1 VQQHLSGMGRS
12 GSSSTPFHCVSPLP
26 GLPPPRSCDTFVMVG
41 VKTSCE
47 SKGTLFGKN
56 SDRPSDENHEV
67 IRIPSSRYADDE
79 FVECTFIRVPQV
91 EKTVDCILSK
101 PCWMWGCEMGANS
114 NGVVG
119 GNEAVSTLLADELLS
134 PDGSP
139 TKRLLGMDLLRLSLE
154 RGKSARHA
162 LDICIEHLE
171 KYGQG
176 GPCCK
181 EDSDW
186 TYENSFLFADTKEAY
201 VLETAGVSHW
211 AWERISCG
219 EYRNISN
226 GISIRRNWGAT
237 SKDIQSICKGNGW
250 WDGSSPFDWK
260 LAVSAGGRAHSNL
273 EACGREAAGRVHL
286 ETIAAKSK
294 ITSKTVRWYVE
305 QMANIL
311 RDEQSGICF
320 RDIHGFCSTGSQ
332 ISWLSESSEQS
343 HFFTAASDPLL
354 AKYKLFTFADNFSE
368 KDDHD
373 SNKLWSIWRSL
384 VLKRRMRLTD
394 NTLSSL
400 SKIEDEALSLL
411 EQKNASNKISFADL
425 IRMEIRLLEEYCV

>member
-1 VQQHLSGMGRS
+1 M
-12 GSSSTPFHCVSPLP
+12 
-26 GLPPPRSCDTFVMVG
+26 
-41 VKTSCE
+41 
-47 SKGTLFGKN
+47 
-56 SDRPSDENHEV
+56 
-67 IRIPSSRYADDE
+67 
-79 FVECTFIRVPQV
+79 ECTFIRVPQV
-91 EKTVDCILSK
+91 QETVDCILSK

-226 GISIRRNWGAT
+226 DISIRSNWGAT
-237 SKDIQSICKGNGW
+237 SSDIQSICKENGW

-260 LAVSAGGRAHSNL
+260 LAVGAGGRAHSNL
-273 EACGREAAGRVHL
+273 EACGREAAGKVHL

-294 ITSKTVRWYVE
+294 ISAKTVRC
-305 QMANIL
+305 M
-311 RDEQSGICF
+311 
-320 RDIHGFCSTGSQ
+320 
-332 ISWLSESSEQS
+332 
-343 HFFTAASDPLL
+343 
-354 AKYKLFTFADNFSE
+354 
-368 KDDHD
+368 
-373 SNKLWSIWRSL
+373 SNKWPKYCVTSKVVFASEIYMDFALQA
-384 VLKRRMRLTD
+384 RRYLGCPNLESNLT
-394 NTLSSL
+394 SSL
-400 SKIEDEALSLL
+400 LHPIL
-411 EQKNASNKISFADL
+411 
-425 IRMEIRLLEEYCV
+425 C